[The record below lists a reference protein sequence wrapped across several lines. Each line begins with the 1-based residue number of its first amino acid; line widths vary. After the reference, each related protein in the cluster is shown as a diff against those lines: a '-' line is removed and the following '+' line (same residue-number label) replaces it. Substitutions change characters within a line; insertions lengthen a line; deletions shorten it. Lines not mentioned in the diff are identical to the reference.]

1 MNSFV
6 QSQGKLLKARRLMII
21 GLIASVFGNYVV
33 EAGFSAFTASGTI
46 AVSSL
51 VLLKTIEQI
60 IVFAFPLYA
69 RIVGKFSP
77 DKALIT
83 VDLTEAGMSA
93 LALCLTVIKPEFA
106 IGCLF
111 LYMLLDAL
119 VAPVSDLADEFYG
132 AALAEIDEKAALAFN
147 ATLYSALAFLGFVV
161 GGPLGSFFASVS
173 VEILLL
179 TNIILSLCGAGL
191 RGFARTKFA
200 ATPILEIDD
209 EEYLATG
216 SRLPVKDFVRDLFVS
231 GPASPLLSLLIRI
244 ASAMTGEL
252 FLLWV
257 AGVSAERNSTLN
269 AFSGMAIVLAV
280 FGFGAMLGP
289 LVGRWLRKMSS
300 ARMMLFASAIF
311 AGLLILLFACYEAI
325 VGSKLVWALSLVF
338 LITVL
343 NRARLVVL
351 ETYRQTEFKGTRFV
365 RIMSWSYSFGA
376 LGTILGLQ
384 IGYWL
389 KLASNPVPCL
399 LVGGV
404 LWIFI
409 GIIVNLRIGISK
421 KTSQGVLCK
430 SQ

>member
-93 LALCLTVIKPEFA
+93 LALCLTVIKPEFT

-161 GGPLGSFFASVS
+161 GGPLGSF
-173 VEILLL
+173 LL
-179 TNIILSLCGAGL
+179 
-191 RGFARTKFA
+191 R
-200 ATPILEIDD
+200 
-209 EEYLATG
+209 
-216 SRLPVKDFVRDLFVS
+216 
-231 GPASPLLSLLIRI
+231 
-244 ASAMTGEL
+244 
-252 FLLWV
+252 FLL
-257 AGVSAERNSTLN
+257 R
-269 AFSGMAIVLAV
+269 FYC
-280 FGFGAMLGP
+280 
-289 LVGRWLRKMSS
+289 LR
-300 ARMMLFASAIF
+300 
-311 AGLLILLFACYEAI
+311 
-325 VGSKLVWALSLVF
+325 
-338 LITVL
+338 T
-343 NRARLVVL
+343 
-351 ETYRQTEFKGTRFV
+351 
-365 RIMSWSYSFGA
+365 
-376 LGTILGLQ
+376 
-384 IGYWL
+384 
-389 KLASNPVPCL
+389 
-399 LVGGV
+399 
-404 LWIFI
+404 
-409 GIIVNLRIGISK
+409 
-421 KTSQGVLCK
+421 
-430 SQ
+430 